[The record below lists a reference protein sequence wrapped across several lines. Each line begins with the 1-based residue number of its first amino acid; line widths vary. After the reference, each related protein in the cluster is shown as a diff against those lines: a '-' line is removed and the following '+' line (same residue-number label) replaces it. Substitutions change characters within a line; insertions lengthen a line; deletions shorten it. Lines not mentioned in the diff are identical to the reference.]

1 MTEELKKT
9 PNIDRYTDDLTVAAA
24 KNPDEY
30 KAVARNQEIKQ
41 VIINLNRK
49 TKNNPILIGE
59 AGVGKTAII
68 EGLARLIALHKAGKQ
83 LEGKHI
89 RVLQIAALGQQ
100 DTVMKMLNI
109 INEFKQTNGENILF
123 IDEIH
128 TIMGADQTGG
138 AMDLGDVLKPAMARG
153 DIQLIGSTTID
164 EYKKFIERDP
174 ALQRRFQQVI
184 VEEPSRNTS
193 IKILNGI
200 KKNYEDYH
208 HVHYDDS
215 AIAGAVDLS
224 VRYIADRYLPDK
236 AIDLIDQAGA
246 IAATN
251 HVVDVDIKQVALVLQ
266 EMKEIPITNVLRND
280 TNRLRNIKDKLSKV
294 VKGQEEAIQS
304 VANVI
309 TIAKAGLQ
317 APNRPLASFL
327 FLGTTGTGKT
337 ALSKQLAKVM
347 FDSENALVR
356 FDMSEFSERD
366 SLNHFQILLTDQI
379 KHRPYC
385 ILLLDEIEK
394 ACSAVHDRLLQVLD
408 AGELRDR
415 FGRSTD
421 FRNVIIIMTTNI
433 AAELINDRQSSE
445 KTIEGNEI
453 DQSERQRIRRNT
465 AFKKLVNMELTN
477 IFRPEFVNRIEH
489 KIVFNM
495 LPRPVIKQ
503 IAQNDLQ
510 ILNDR
515 LKEHGFQFAYG
526 DDLIEYLA
534 DIGTDVKNGARPLER
549 TIENEVTAPLSMII
563 LQLENKP
570 DNTYHKISAKVYD
583 PRDQFERSKLQ
594 HHNKNGRK
602 INFGLIPD
610 SK

>member
-1 MTEELKKT
+1 
-9 PNIDRYTDDLTVAAA
+9 
-24 KNPDEY
+24 
-30 KAVARNQEIKQ
+30 
-41 VIINLNRK
+41 
-49 TKNNPILIGE
+49 PILIGE

-174 ALQRRFQQVI
+174 ALQRRFQQVK

-251 HVVDVDIKQVALVLQ
+251 HVSDVDLKQVALVLQ
-266 EMKEIPITNVLRND
+266 EMKGIPITNVLRND
-280 TNRLRNIKDKLSKV
+280 TSRLRNIKDKLSKV

-356 FDMSEFSERD
+356 FDMSEVSERD

-394 ACSAVHDRLLQVLD
+394 AYSAVNDRLLQDLND
-408 AGELRDR
+408 GEL
-415 FGRSTD
+415 
-421 FRNVIIIMTTNI
+421 
-433 AAELINDRQSSE
+433 
-445 KTIEGNEI
+445 
-453 DQSERQRIRRNT
+453 
-465 AFKKLVNMELTN
+465 
-477 IFRPEFVNRIEH
+477 
-489 KIVFNM
+489 
-495 LPRPVIKQ
+495 
-503 IAQNDLQ
+503 
-510 ILNDR
+510 
-515 LKEHGFQFAYG
+515 
-526 DDLIEYLA
+526 
-534 DIGTDVKNGARPLER
+534 
-549 TIENEVTAPLSMII
+549 
-563 LQLENKP
+563 
-570 DNTYHKISAKVYD
+570 
-583 PRDQFERSKLQ
+583 
-594 HHNKNGRK
+594 
-602 INFGLIPD
+602 
-610 SK
+610 

>member
-49 TKNNPILIGE
+49 TKNNPILISE

-174 ALQRRFQQVI
+174 ALQRRFQQVK

-266 EMKEIPITNVLRND
+266 EMKGIPITNVLRND
-280 TNRLRNIKDKLSKV
+280 ISRLRNIKDKLSKV

-515 LKEHGFQFAYG
+515 LQEHGFQFAYG

-563 LQLENKP
+563 LQLENKS

>member
-1 MTEELKKT
+1 M
-9 PNIDRYTDDLTVAAA
+9 
-24 KNPDEY
+24 
-30 KAVARNQEIKQ
+30 
-41 VIINLNRK
+41 
-49 TKNNPILIGE
+49 
-59 AGVGKTAII
+59 
-68 EGLARLIALHKAGKQ
+68 
-83 LEGKHI
+83 
-89 RVLQIAALGQQ
+89 
-100 DTVMKMLNI
+100 
-109 INEFKQTNGENILF
+109 
-123 IDEIH
+123 
-128 TIMGADQTGG
+128 
-138 AMDLGDVLKPAMARG
+138 
-153 DIQLIGSTTID
+153 
-164 EYKKFIERDP
+164 
-174 ALQRRFQQVI
+174 
-184 VEEPSRNTS
+184 
-193 IKILNGI
+193 
-200 KKNYEDYH
+200 
-208 HVHYDDS
+208 
-215 AIAGAVDLS
+215 
-224 VRYIADRYLPDK
+224 
-236 AIDLIDQAGA
+236 
-246 IAATN
+246 
-251 HVVDVDIKQVALVLQ
+251 
-266 EMKEIPITNVLRND
+266 
-280 TNRLRNIKDKLSKV
+280 
-294 VKGQEEAIQS
+294 
-304 VANVI
+304 
-309 TIAKAGLQ
+309 Q

-433 AAELINDRQSSE
+433 AAELINERQSSE
-445 KTIEGNEI
+445 KTIEGDEI

-515 LKEHGFQFAYG
+515 LQEHGFQFTYG
-526 DDLIEYLA
+526 EDLIEYLA

-563 LQLENKP
+563 LQLENKY

-602 INFGLIPD
+602 INFGLISD